1 MASILLFAVSKVI
14 KRSQITPLRPV
25 FSFFF
30 TLGKTL
36 GPWAT
41 PGSETSAVL
50 VSGDC
55 PQRAPGFWVR
65 DWGDG
70 DSGNEIGDTL
80 SERQESP
87 REI

>member
-14 KRSQITPLRPV
+14 NRSQITPLRPV
-25 FSFFF
+25 FSFVL

-36 GPWAT
+36 GHWAT
-41 PGSETSAVL
+41 PGYETSAVL

-55 PQRAPGFWVR
+55 PQRAPEFWVR

-70 DSGNEIGDTL
+70 DSGNEIDDTL

>member
-30 TLGKTL
+30 TLEKTL

-55 PQRAPGFWVR
+55 LQRAPGFWVR